1 MVDSSIFYSLLKAVA
16 PGTRLV
22 LVGDSD
28 QLPSVGPGNVLKDII
43 ASGVFS
49 VSVLDRIYRQG
60 EDSDIIG
67 NAHRIKDGEH
77 VEIKNKSRDFFFVPR
92 NGYNE
97 IVAELK
103 VLLTNQ
109 LPSYFGVDKSDI
121 QVLTPMRKYDMGV
134 ENLNK
139 QLQDVLNPEGHGKPE
154 HDRGDVVFRQGDKV
168 MQVKNNYKQEW
179 KILDPSGRFAK
190 EEGVGVFNGDIGFVK
205 AVDDY
210 EQRIVV
216 EFDDGRQTEYPYN
229 QLEELEH
236 AFAITIHKSQGS
248 EYPVVVIPL
257 LRCPP
262 KLLNRNLLYTAVTRA
277 RRSVV
282 IVGNIGLVNTM
293 IDNEDEQKRYTS
305 FALRLREME
314 RR

>member
-1 MVDSSIFYSLLKAVA
+1 M
-16 PGTRLV
+16 
-22 LVGDSD
+22 
-28 QLPSVGPGNVLKDII
+28 
-43 ASGVFS
+43 
-49 VSVLDRIYRQG
+49 
-60 EDSDIIG
+60 
-67 NAHRIKDGEH
+67 
-77 VEIKNKSRDFFFVPR
+77 EIKNKSRDFFFVPR

-103 VLLTNQ
+103 VLLTKQ

-139 QLQDVLNPEGHGKPE
+139 QLQDVLNPERHGKPE

>member
-1 MVDSSIFYSLLKAVA
+1 MV
-16 PGTRLV
+16 
-22 LVGDSD
+22 
-28 QLPSVGPGNVLKDII
+28 
-43 ASGVFS
+43 
-49 VSVLDRIYRQG
+49 YR
-60 EDSDIIG
+60 
-67 NAHRIKDGEH
+67 
-77 VEIKNKSRDFFFVPR
+77 
-92 NGYNE
+92 
-97 IVAELK
+97 
-103 VLLTNQ
+103 
-109 LPSYFGVDKSDI
+109 
-121 QVLTPMRKYDMGV
+121 M
-134 ENLNK
+134 
-139 QLQDVLNPEGHGKPE
+139 
-154 HDRGDVVFRQGDKV
+154 GDKV
-168 MQVKNNYKQEW
+168 MQIKNDYDVVWTKAGE
-179 KILDPSGRFAK
+179 KGS
-190 EEGVGVFNGDIGFVK
+190 GVFNGDIGFVK